1 MSHEKMPP
9 EYGVSDYEMIG
20 RRRSSWEMWRV
31 FNTAKNM
38 VLFNDLH
45 QKLNLEDDV
54 DRRIFNLSLAERI
67 ARDEISRVSTKL
79 ANKSFSKKIRVPL
92 TIVFVKYYE
101 GRREK
106 LTQASEVISSS
117 RSTLIGRF
125 VQSDEGRQRAGYI
138 ERAASNLFAIAQE
151 YGQRSLDG
159 SSILL
164 DNFIL
169 DDCAKGWRGKIH
181 GLG

>member
-1 MSHEKMPP
+1 MPP

-20 RRRSSWEMWRV
+20 RQRSSWEMWRV

-79 ANKSFSKKIRVPL
+79 ANKSFSKKN
-92 TIVFVKYYE
+92 K
-101 GRREK
+101 
-106 LTQASEVISSS
+106 
-117 RSTLIGRF
+117 STF
-125 VQSDEGRQRAGYI
+125 DYC
-138 ERAASNLFAIAQE
+138 FCK
-151 YGQRSLDG
+151 
-159 SSILL
+159 IL
-164 DNFIL
+164 
-169 DDCAKGWRGKIH
+169 RGKKREINP
-181 GLG
+181 GK